1 MEKLILQCKVNED
14 EQIEGKL
21 PTLLDEF
28 ISLNEEKSVSK
39 TLEEVLSFTAHALES
54 ASSCTLDIES
64 EIYRFKCNH
73 CYQSKYQKYLKQHIQ
88 GKHISTRHY
97 CN

>member
-14 EQIEGKL
+14 EQIEAKM

-39 TLEEVLSFTAHALES
+39 TLEEVLSFTAHAPES
-54 ASSCTLDIES
+54 ALSSMMDINS
-64 EIYRFKCNH
+64 EISDSNVTNVSMRQNIRNILNTT
-73 CYQSKYQKYLKQHIQ
+73 SKANTWADGH
-88 GKHISTRHY
+88 
-97 CN
+97 